1 MLFLRFVEIHFPY
14 SLSLIYDY
22 FTESTHI
29 ECLSTTHVAILYRL
43 QYSEIIVSLS
53 PGLFFR
59 EKNMCIPTIISFGS
73 FGTLL
78 RLKCYACKKK
88 KKIDSNKWHA
98 LNFPF
103 YCVFIHFL
111 ILTSCSEAVTMNHGA
126 EFSFANM
133 LKEIIKHFTSS
144 RNITQGKNN
153 KPLLASVAQ

>member
-1 MLFLRFVEIHFPY
+1 MYPHHYKLWKLWNTIEIEV
-14 SLSLIYDY
+14 L
-22 FTESTHI
+22 
-29 ECLSTTHVAILYRL
+29 CL
-43 QYSEIIVSLS
+43 QKE
-53 PGLFFR
+53 
-59 EKNMCIPTIISFGS
+59 
-73 FGTLL
+73 
-78 RLKCYACKKK
+78 
-88 KKIDSNKWHA
+88 KKIYSNKWRA

-133 LKEIIKHFTSS
+133 LKEIIRHFTSS